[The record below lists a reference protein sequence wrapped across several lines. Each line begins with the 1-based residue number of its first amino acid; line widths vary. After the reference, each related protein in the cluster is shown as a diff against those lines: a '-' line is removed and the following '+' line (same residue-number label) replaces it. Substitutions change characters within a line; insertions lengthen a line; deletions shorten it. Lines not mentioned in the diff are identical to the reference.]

1 MSLTKFRVSE
11 PWGVCWRKSLWAL
24 SHQWVGQGI
33 HSIVLEMFFCK
44 YEIFY
49 QGKKKAKSGVGSIFG
64 LLLCLKQC
72 SFPTKQH
79 PDGREKT

>member
-49 QGKKKAKSGVGSIFG
+49 QEKKSQVRSWLYFWTAIMF
-64 LLLCLKQC
+64 
-72 SFPTKQH
+72 
-79 PDGREKT
+79 KTMQLPHQATP